1 MNDLDGATKMLGD
14 NIVPSLF
21 TLAWGD
27 LYGCPVGATFV
38 FANRADAKKSR
49 ASSRAIGNPP
59 SPIEIV
65 RWIETKKGGMAGVDQ
80 LSEEEKCQAS
90 NESHE

>member
-65 RWIETKKGGMAGVDQ
+65 RWIEIKKGRGRGR
-80 LSEEEKCQAS
+80 SEEEKCQARS
-90 NESHE
+90 ESLE